1 MKDADC
7 TMLLV
12 VTPKGGMCMNLST
25 RELLYLEDLA
35 KLFESINKN
44 CSRGLQSTAD
54 PQVKTL
60 LTGLTQSHQQWIQ
73 TTAGLVNSNGQT
85 LQ

>member
-1 MKDADC
+1 
-7 TMLLV
+7 
-12 VTPKGGMCMNLST
+12 MNLST

-44 CSRGLQSTAD
+44 CTRGMQNTSD
-54 PQVKTL
+54 PQVKSVL
-60 LTGLTQSHQQWIQ
+60 QGLSQSHQQWLQ
-73 TTAGLVNSNGQT
+73 TTATLVQNNGQT

>member
-1 MKDADC
+1 
-7 TMLLV
+7 
-12 VTPKGGMCMNLST
+12 MNLTT

-44 CSRGLQSTAD
+44 CSRGMQGSSD
-54 PQVKTL
+54 PQVKTVL
-60 LTGLTQSHQQWIQ
+60 QQLSQDHQQWLQTSTKLIQ
-73 TTAGLVNSNGQT
+73 SNGQT

>member
-1 MKDADC
+1 MR
-7 TMLLV
+7 
-12 VTPKGGMCMNLST
+12 MNLSS
-25 RELLYLEDLA
+25 RELLYLDDLA

-44 CSRGLQSTAD
+44 CSSGLQNTTD

-60 LTGLTQSHQQWIQ
+60 LQGLSQNHQQWIQ
-73 TTAGLVNSNGQT
+73 TTAALVNSNGQT